1 MVEAKA
7 KLNAKAE
14 FFRNYIGGRWIKPDG
29 GAMMENRNPADIRD
43 VVGLFP
49 ASTSADVDRAVEAA
63 CDASKAWS
71 ETPAPRRAEMLF
83 RLGQILIDRKEA
95 YAREMTREM
104 GKVLKEARGDV
115 QEAIDMTFYTAGEGR
130 RLQGYTTPSELPNKL
145 AMCVRQPVGVCAL
158 ITPWNFPMAIPSWKL
173 MPALVCGNT
182 VVIKPAEDTP
192 LSTVNLVRA
201 AEEAGVPAG
210 VINMVIGTGEEA
222 GAPLTV
228 HESVRLI
235 SFTGST
241 DTGRVVAESAAREGK
256 TCSLEMGGKNAII
269 VMDDADLDLA
279 VEGSV
284 WGGFGT
290 SGQRCTASSR
300 LIVHKRVYKKF
311 VDKLI
316 DRTRKLTIGDGIDPA
331 VEVGPV
337 ISEQAVEKILG
348 YIETGKKADGAKLK
362 AGGRRL
368 VSGDYRYGFFI
379 EPTIFTDVAAGMR
392 IAQEEIFGP
401 VVSVIPCRDLDDAI
415 DIANGVKYG
424 LSASIFT
431 SDVNQAFH
439 AMERMN
445 TGIFYVNS
453 STIGAEVHLPFGG
466 TKATG
471 NGHREGAM
479 LTSLETFSEWKSIY
493 IDYSGRLQKAQ
504 IDTAEDSA

>member
-1 MVEAKA
+1 V
-7 KLNAKAE
+7 
-14 FFRNYIGGRWIKPDG
+14 
-29 GAMMENRNPADIRD
+29 
-43 VVGLFP
+43 
-49 ASTSADVDRAVEAA
+49 
-63 CDASKAWS
+63 
-71 ETPAPRRAEMLF
+71 LF
-83 RLGQILIDRKEA
+83 R
-95 YAREMTREM
+95 
-104 GKVLKEARGDV
+104 
-115 QEAIDMTFYTAGEGR
+115 
-130 RLQGYTTPSELPNKL
+130 S
-145 AMCVRQPVGVCAL
+145 
-158 ITPWNFPMAIPSWKL
+158 
-173 MPALVCGNT
+173 
-182 VVIKPAEDTP
+182 
-192 LSTVNLVRA
+192 
-201 AEEAGVPAG
+201 
-210 VINMVIGTGEEA
+210 
-222 GAPLTV
+222 
-228 HESVRLI
+228 
-235 SFTGST
+235 
-241 DTGRVVAESAAREGK
+241 
-256 TCSLEMGGKNAII
+256 
-269 VMDDADLDLA
+269 
-279 VEGSV
+279 
-284 WGGFGT
+284 
-290 SGQRCTASSR
+290 
-300 LIVHKRVYKKF
+300 
-311 VDKLI
+311 
-316 DRTRKLTIGDGIDPA
+316 TRKLTIGNGIDPA

-368 VSGDYRYGFFI
+368 SSDDYRYGFFI

-431 SDVNQAFH
+431 SDVNHAFH

-479 LTSLETFSEWKSIY
+479 LTSLDTFSEWKSIY

>member
-1 MVEAKA
+1 
-7 KLNAKAE
+7 
-14 FFRNYIGGRWIKPDG
+14 
-29 GAMMENRNPADIRD
+29 
-43 VVGLFP
+43 
-49 ASTSADVDRAVEAA
+49 
-63 CDASKAWS
+63 
-71 ETPAPRRAEMLF
+71 
-83 RLGQILIDRKEA
+83 
-95 YAREMTREM
+95 
-104 GKVLKEARGDV
+104 
-115 QEAIDMTFYTAGEGR
+115 
-130 RLQGYTTPSELPNKL
+130 
-145 AMCVRQPVGVCAL
+145 
-158 ITPWNFPMAIPSWKL
+158 

-192 LSTVNLVRA
+192 LSTINLVRA

-210 VINMVIGTGEEA
+210 VINVVTGTGEEV
-222 GAPLTV
+222 GAALTL

-241 DTGRVVAESAAREGK
+241 ETGRLVAETAAREGK

-300 LIVHKRVYKKF
+300 LIVHKRIYRKF
-311 VDKLI
+311 VEKLI
-316 DRTRKLTIGDGIDPA
+316 DRTRNLKIGDGLDPE
-331 VEVGPV
+331 VDVGPV
-337 ISEQAVEKILG
+337 INEEAVDKILG
-348 YIETGKKADGAKLK
+348 YIETGKRSDGAKLR

-368 VSGDYRYGFFI
+368 TSGDYRHGFFI
-379 EPTIFTDVAAGMR
+379 EPTIFTDVASGMR

-415 DIANGVKYG
+415 EIANGVRYG

-431 SDVNQAFH
+431 SDVNRAFH
-439 AMERMN
+439 AMQHMN
-445 TGIFYVNS
+445 TGIFYINS

-504 IDTAEDSA
+504 IDTMEDSV